1 MNSFTIFEFNKS
13 SDISNWITI
22 DDIVMGGRSTS
33 EFVLSKEGNGIFKGN
48 VSLENNGGF
57 SSIRHRFKSIDSKD
71 YLKFV
76 IHIKGDGKTYQFR
89 IKANANDYYSYIFNF
104 STTGDWQII
113 EIQFREMS
121 PSFRGTLLNKVN
133 FSGEKMQEIGF
144 LIGNKKAEDF
154 RLEIKKIEL
163 Q

>member
-57 SSIRHRFKSIDSKD
+57 SSVQHRFKSIDSND
-71 YLKFV
+71 FSKFV

-113 EIQFREMS
+113 EIPFREMS

-154 RLEIKKIEL
+154 TLEIKKIEL